1 MIIYAVCYYS
11 RGARFMQRLEGE
23 FLRHSSKAEKIIL
36 TVSAVFVLL
45 VVIYFLG
52 QSCWKP
58 AFTVTTEHQGSARTA
73 VTQTAG
79 ETDAAKTTTAD
90 QSSDATNE
98 KATDATSE
106 KTTDAATELIN
117 INTATAQELI
127 ALPGIG
133 KTKAAAIVAYR
144 EEHGKFKTVDELTD
158 VPGIGDSIL
167 AQVIQK
173 ITVGGG

>member
-1 MIIYAVCYYS
+1 
-11 RGARFMQRLEGE
+11 MQRLEGE

-98 KATDATSE
+98 KATDA
-106 KTTDAATELIN
+106 ATELIN